1 MSKVPKDSPARAAS
15 ARAIWAENIIA
26 DRRGIISCVL
36 PSIAAMPSGRE
47 AASPRPS
54 DPNCSDKAADRARDT
69 FKATG
74 SQMRFHVGIV
84 CSTHATLLH
93 TSRVTGPEAKSVAVG
108 AGSPLAYAAC
118 FAPSSTKRQLTGP
131 AVVFMRN
138 WNWPIA
144 ARMRAGSENSGG
156 RIAGSKP

>member
-1 MSKVPKDSPARAAS
+1 
-15 ARAIWAENIIA
+15 
-26 DRRGIISCVL
+26 
-36 PSIAAMPSGRE
+36 MPSGRE

-93 TSRVTGPEAKSVAVG
+93 TSRVTGPEAKSVTASSHRSATVIAWRAVSASVAVG

-118 FAPSSTKRQLTGP
+118 FALSSTMRQFTGP
-131 AVVFMRN
+131 AVVFIRN

-156 RIAGSKP
+156 RFAGSKP

>member
-1 MSKVPKDSPARAAS
+1 MSSPSENCATLCGSRAACDVSDRGMPVSKVPNDSPARAAS
-15 ARAIWAENIIA
+15 ARAICAENIIA

-54 DPNCSDKAADRARDT
+54 EPNCSERAADRARDT
-69 FKATG
+69 LSATG

-93 TSRVTGPEAKSVAVG
+93 TSRVTGPEAKSVTA
-108 AGSPLAYAAC
+108 
-118 FAPSSTKRQLTGP
+118 SSHRSAT
-131 AVVFMRN
+131 V
-138 WNWPIA
+138 IA
-144 ARMRAGSENSGG
+144 
-156 RIAGSKP
+156 